1 MALTITGVADC
12 RAVLGPS
19 QSLRTYQLAPGV
31 SDYVTGGYPITAA
44 SVDMVEVFGAWIIA
58 RNAAAEIFEAQ
69 FILAAGAF
77 GTAPSPQT
85 TIYLRVLEVVS
96 SSGSYYEFGEVANG
110 YNLTGFDY
118 FAAFL
123 GY

>member
-1 MALTITGVADC
+1 MALGKIHVPELD
-12 RAVLGPS
+12 AVLGPS
-19 QSLRTYQLAPGV
+19 QRDRGYQLTPGV
-31 SDYVTGGYPITAA
+31 SDYVTGGYPILA
-44 SVDMVEVFGAWIIA
+44 SDVGMVAVFGAWIIA
-58 RNAAAEIFEAQ
+58 MNAAAEIFQPA

-77 GTAPSPQT
+77 GSAPSPQS

-110 YNLTGFDY
+110 YNLTGFQY
-118 FAAFL
+118 FGVFR